1 MNGVRGMSHDRV
13 FDNFSAVAASFGAH
27 HEARLRMFRPLTIA
41 MCREAAVPETKPA
54 SGYSLMDVAGGT
66 GDVALD
72 VAAGL
77 GRGATVWCAD
87 MVPEMVA
94 QAAQAAASAG
104 LTNMHCKESRAESLS
119 FEDATFDAVLC
130 RFGIMFFSSPQ
141 ESVREALRVL
151 KPGGRVAYGV
161 WGTRAAN
168 PFHRVLLDVLDRHVD
183 RPAPDPDAPGAFRH
197 APPGKLASILR
208 EAGAADVRETT
219 VCFHIDLASFD
230 HYFEYRTTT
239 SDTLRERLRRMPDAE
254 REQFKNEVE
263 QGARQYL
270 TSDGIRFPA
279 ETLVVSGSRVPA
291 GSSYPP

>member
-1 MNGVRGMSHDRV
+1 MSGVRNMSHDSV
-13 FDNFSAVAASFGAH
+13 FSNFSAVAASFGVH
-27 HEARLRMFRPLTIA
+27 HEARLKMFRPLTIA
-41 MCREAAVPETKPA
+41 MCREAAVPETAPN
-54 SGYSLMDVAGGT
+54 SGYSLLDVAGGT

-94 QAAQAAASAG
+94 QAAGAATTAG

-119 FEDATFDAVLC
+119 FDDATFDAVLC

-183 RPAPDPDAPGAFRH
+183 RPASDPDAPGAFRH
-197 APPGKLASILR
+197 ASPGKLASILR
-208 EAGAADVRETT
+208 EAGAIDVRETT
-219 VCFHIDLASFD
+219 IRFNVDLPSFD
-230 HYFEYRTTT
+230 RYFEIRTET
-239 SDTLRERLRRMPDAE
+239 SDTLRDKLRRMPDAE

-263 QGARQYL
+263 QGAHPYL
-270 TSDGIRFPA
+270 TSDGIRFPV
-279 ETLVVSGSRVPA
+279 ETLIVSGSRVP
-291 GSSYPP
+291 GG

>member
-1 MNGVRGMSHDRV
+1 MSGGRGMSRDSV
-13 FDNFSAVAASFGAH
+13 FSNFSAVAASFGVH
-27 HEARLRMFRPLTIA
+27 HEARLKMYRPLTIA
-41 MCREAAVPETKPA
+41 MCREAAVPETAPA
-54 SGYSLMDVAGGT
+54 SGYSLIDVAGGT
-66 GDVALD
+66 GDVALE

-77 GRGATVWCAD
+77 GRDATVWCTD

-94 QAAQAAASAG
+94 QAARTAASAG

-119 FEDATFDAVLC
+119 FDDATFDAVLC
-130 RFGIMFFSSPQ
+130 RFGIMFFSNPQ

-183 RPAPDPDAPGAFRH
+183 RPAPDPDAPSAFRH
-197 APPGKLASILR
+197 ASPGKLASILR

-219 VCFHIDLASFD
+219 ICFTVDLPSFD
-230 HYFEYRTTT
+230 RYYEMRTST
-239 SDTLRERLRRMPDAE
+239 SDTLRDKLRLMSDAE
-254 REQFKNEVE
+254 RAQFKNEVE

-270 TSDGIRFPA
+270 TSEGIRFPV
-279 ETLVVSGSRVPA
+279 ETLIVSGAAWRA
-291 GSSYPP
+291 A